1 VNSSPLISIVIT
13 TKNEEKNIQACLE
26 SIQGQTYRNIE
37 IIVVDNFSTDR
48 TQEIARQYTSKLFSK
63 GPERSAQRN
72 YGMIDIAQGEY
83 VMFVDADMILAPGLI
98 GACVR
103 RIQAGDC
110 LALHIREIVLGV
122 NFLSKVRR
130 FERTFYDGTAVDGA
144 RFFLKRAFVQVGGF
158 DAELF
163 KEGSGE
169 DWDIDKL
176 IKRIGTIT
184 LLNESLADDQSWAPD
199 LFEFINSRGVA
210 PSRREALIYHN
221 EADFVL
227 SNYLKKKAYYAKGFD
242 GYIAKWG
249 RNDPDICKQF
259 GLWYRYF
266 GVFLENGKWL
276 KLLAH
281 PLLSIGMYLLRVLV
295 GTVFI
300 LRKRRHE

>member
-1 VNSSPLISIVIT
+1 MNSSPLVSIVIT
-13 TKNEEKNIQACLE
+13 TKNEEKNIQTCLE

-48 TQEIARQYTSKLFSK
+48 TQEIARQYTGKVFSK

-83 VMFVDADMILAPGLI
+83 VMFVDADMILVPGLI

-103 RIQAGDC
+103 RMQAGDC
-110 LALHIREIVLGV
+110 LALHICEVVLGV
-122 NFLSKVRR
+122 SFLSKVRR

-163 KEGSGE
+163 KEGGGE

-176 IKRIGTIT
+176 IKRIGTIVLLDGSLDADQPWT
-184 LLNESLADDQSWAPD
+184 LALL
-199 LFEFINSRGVA
+199 EFIKSRGVI
-210 PSRREALIYHN
+210 PSWQEPLIYHN

-227 SNYLKKKAYYAKGFD
+227 SLYLKKKAYYAKSFD

-249 RNDPDICKQF
+249 RNDPDIRKQF

-266 GVFLENGKWL
+266 GVFLENGKWS

-281 PLLSIGMYLLRVLV
+281 PLLSMGMYSLRFLV
-295 GTVFI
+295 GVLYI
-300 LRKRRHE
+300 LRKRQA

>member
-1 VNSSPLISIVIT
+1 VNSPLLVSIVIT
-13 TKNEEKNIQACLE
+13 TKNEEKNIQTCLE
-26 SIQGQTYRNIE
+26 SIQGQAYRNIE

-48 TQEIARQYTSKLFSK
+48 TQEIARQYTGKVFSK
-63 GPERSAQRN
+63 GPERSSQRN

-103 RIQAGDC
+103 RMQAGGC

-122 NFLSKVRR
+122 SFLSKVRR
-130 FERTFYDGTAVDGA
+130 FERAFYDGTAVDGA
-144 RFFLKRAFVQVGGF
+144 RFFLKQAFVQVGGF

-163 KEGSGE
+163 KAGSGE

-176 IKRIGTIT
+176 IKRIGTII
-184 LLNESLADDQSWAPD
+184 LLDESLPDDQSWTPD
-199 LFEFINSRGVA
+199 LFGFINSRGVA
-210 PSRREALIYHN
+210 PSRREPLIYHN

-242 GYIAKWG
+242 AYIAKWG
-249 RNDPDICKQF
+249 QSDPDIRKQF

-266 GVFLENGKWL
+266 GVFLENGKWS

-281 PLLSIGMYLLRVLV
+281 PLLSMGMYVLRFLV
-295 GTVFI
+295 GVVYV
-300 LRKRRHE
+300 LRKQQA